1 MAFDLNFPRIGV
13 RALAVSPYSRLQ
25 NDTDWLVGRPTMRGW
40 FLPLAPVATVAYFVL
55 FPQQLSVV
63 GAFAAR
69 LMHWW

>member
-1 MAFDLNFPRIGV
+1 
-13 RALAVSPYSRLQ
+13 
-25 NDTDWLVGRPTMRGW
+25 MRGW